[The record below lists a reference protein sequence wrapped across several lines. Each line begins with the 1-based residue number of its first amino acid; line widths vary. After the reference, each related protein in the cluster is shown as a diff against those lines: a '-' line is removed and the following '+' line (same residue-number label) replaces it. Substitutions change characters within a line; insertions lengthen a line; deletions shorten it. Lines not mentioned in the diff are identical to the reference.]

1 MTTTPHLTPHLTFRA
16 DSLAARVIGFFQHN
30 PDEELYLEDI
40 TEKFDATRGNIHT
53 LLAPATQAGA
63 LQRTRNQDGDY
74 IYKAGKTLP
83 ARSPVQPPAAATKI
97 DTKAD
102 TKPAKKAP
110 SGYQSPRL
118 EIDFTALQV
127 DEGVPFESTCRN
139 KGASKWAPLF
149 ARLTKPGQSIALP
162 GHVRGAVG
170 AAIGKINREKTHGT
184 YRIAM
189 TGADSARIWRVA

>member
-1 MTTTPHLTPHLTFRA
+1 MTTTPHLTFRA

-30 PDEELYLEDI
+30 PDEELDLEAI

-83 ARSPVQPPAAATKI
+83 AAPQGLGATSTATTATKRAKPAASGFQAPRHPMI
-97 DTKAD
+97 DLD
-102 TKPAKKAP
+102 
-110 SGYQSPRL
+110 SL
-118 EIDFTALQV
+118 VVE
-127 DEGVPFESTCRN
+127 EGVPVIGYTTN
-139 KGASKWAPLF
+139 KGAHKWQGLF
-149 ARLTKPGQSIALP
+149 DKLTKPGQSIAIP

-170 AAIGKINREKTHGT
+170 AAVAKINKAKVHGT
-184 YRIAM
+184 YRVAM
-189 TGADSARIWRVA
+189 TAPNAARIWRVA